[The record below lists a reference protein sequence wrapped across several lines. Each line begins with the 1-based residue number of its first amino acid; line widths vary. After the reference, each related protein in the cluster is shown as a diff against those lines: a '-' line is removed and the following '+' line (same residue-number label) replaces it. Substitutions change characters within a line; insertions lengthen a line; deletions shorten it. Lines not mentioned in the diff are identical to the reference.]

1 MILLLN
7 DTIKFTKCRENKIIS
22 LMSLTNVNKIHIT
35 NVNIGDMIYDINGS
49 IGTITN
55 NDVSKNMCSVL
66 VLSINNSSNEND
78 DDVIYSY
85 R

>member
-35 NVNIGDMIYDINGS
+35 KVNIGDIIYDINGS
-49 IGTITN
+49 VGTIIN
-55 NDVSKNMCSVL
+55 NDISKNMCSVL
-66 VLSINNSSNEND
+66 VLSINNSSNENND
-78 DDVIYSY
+78 DAIYSY

>member
-7 DTIKFTKCRENKIIS
+7 DTIKFTKCRENKIIN
-22 LMSLTNVNKIHIT
+22 LMSLTNVNKLHIT
-35 NVNIGDMIYDINGS
+35 RVNIGDMIYDINGS

-55 NDVSKNMCSVL
+55 NDISKNTCSVL
-66 VLSINNSSNEND
+66 VLSINNLSNKSD
-78 DDVIYSY
+78 DDTIYSY

>member
-35 NVNIGDMIYDINGS
+35 KVNIGDIIYDINGS
-49 IGTITN
+49 VGTIIN

-66 VLSINNSSNEND
+66 VLSINNSSNENND
-78 DDVIYSY
+78 DAIYSY